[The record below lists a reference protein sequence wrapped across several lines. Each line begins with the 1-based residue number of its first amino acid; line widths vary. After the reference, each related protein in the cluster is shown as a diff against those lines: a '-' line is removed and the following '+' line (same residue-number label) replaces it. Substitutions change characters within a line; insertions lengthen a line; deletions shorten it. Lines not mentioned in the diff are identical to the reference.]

1 MSTHSL
7 NSIKEELIPLIQ
19 NHHQQQQAWPQI
31 SSLML
36 LVEAEELWREE
47 EDEEITCFS
56 KWVFSFAE
64 EIGVSQSYLWKVMKA
79 GKVYTNFRERIGG
92 DADIPDMEDIE
103 LAADAI
109 VMADRIA
116 SGDPAITDQ
125 IIEKAMS
132 GEITVTDMKEAWEEV
147 KTKKKE
153 AEEEGY
159 EFEPYMPF
167 EDEFNE
173 LKELRS
179 QARKALR
186 SHKWIE
192 QIIESSSVFSRGR
205 VKKPKGRLIS
215 NIQIGDKK
223 LPEMYVENFT
233 TEDEKEIKIHLITI
247 GEPAED
253 ITQYADVCWILS
265 RKRVNKPDKWG
276 RLILRE
282 DEEGYVI
289 ELDEEPTI
297 ITNPIWRQK
306 IVHAALL
313 R

>member
-19 NHHQQQQAWPQI
+19 NHHHQQQQAWPQI

-36 LVEAEELWREE
+36 LVEDEELWREE

-79 GKVYTNFRERIGG
+79 GKVYTNFRERIG
-92 DADIPDMEDIE
+92 DADIPDMKDVE

-116 SGDPAITDQ
+116 SGDPVITDQ

-167 EDEFNE
+167 EDDNE
-173 LKELRS
+173 LKELRF
-179 QARKALR
+179 QARKVLR
-186 SHKWIE
+186 NKWIE
-192 QIIESSSVFSRGR
+192 QITEESSVLSRGR
-205 VKKPKGRLIS
+205 VEKPKGRLIS
-215 NIQIGDKK
+215 NVKIDDKK
-223 LPEMYVENFT
+223 LPAEMYVENFT
-233 TEDEKEIKIHLITI
+233 SENEDEITIHLITI
-247 GEPAED
+247 GEPDED